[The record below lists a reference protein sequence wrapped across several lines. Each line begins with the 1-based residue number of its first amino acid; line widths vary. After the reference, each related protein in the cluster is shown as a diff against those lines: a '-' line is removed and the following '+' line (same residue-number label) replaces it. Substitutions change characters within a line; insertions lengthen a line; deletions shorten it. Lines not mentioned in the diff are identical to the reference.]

1 MSHRPFDHWMSRIP
15 TRDVSLGR
23 ERMKVRHVWHSSRIV
38 GCETLSNFFLL
49 ILKQFLRYSHL
60 YNKRK
65 ENFIEIVINKQLL

>member
-1 MSHRPFDHWMSRIP
+1 
-15 TRDVSLGR
+15 
-23 ERMKVRHVWHSSRIV
+23 MKVRHVWHSSRIV

-60 YNKRK
+60 YNKCK